1 MQVINSIFKTLKSLV
16 LLFFLVCFVVFMVN
30 NREAVTL
37 SLAPIPF
44 KIETKLF
51 IILIIFFVAGALF
64 SFAILS
70 HDLITKSL
78 LNARNNFK
86 IKKLEQQ
93 ISKTNKNAS

>member
-1 MQVINSIFKTLKSLV
+1 MQVINSIFKTIKSLI

-30 NREAVTL
+30 NREAITL
-37 SLAPIPF
+37 SIAPIPF

-78 LNARNNFK
+78 VNARNNFK

-93 ISKTNKNAS
+93 ISKTDNNAS